1 MANKFYTTE
10 KTING
15 KTYKAQ
21 FNGISAALEA
31 VDNCYIDGTSNVSM
45 VKMAEYVL
53 SNVIVEPKGL
63 TPDDFD
69 TLDEFQEVIGFG
81 REVMEGKFRPAK
93 DDSAAKKASK

>member
-1 MANKFYTTE
+1 MANKFYTTK

-15 KTYKAQ
+15 TEYTAQ
-21 FNGISAALEA
+21 FNGISASLEA

-45 VKMAEYVL
+45 VKLSEYVL

-69 TLDEFQEVIGFG
+69 TLEEFQEVIGFG

-93 DDSAAKKASK
+93 DDGATKKASK